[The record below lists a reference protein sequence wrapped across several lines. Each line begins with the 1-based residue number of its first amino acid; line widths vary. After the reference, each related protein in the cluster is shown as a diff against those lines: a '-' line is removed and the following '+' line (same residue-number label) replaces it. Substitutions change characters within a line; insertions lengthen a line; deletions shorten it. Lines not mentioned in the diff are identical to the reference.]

1 MNILDNLN
9 DMQRKASEKIEGPS
23 LILAGAGSGKTR
35 TVTYKIA
42 HMVKECNIDPESI
55 LALTFTNKAANEM
68 KERIHDLIGE
78 DANKMIISTF
88 HSFSVRML
96 RIYGKSIGFTS
107 NFNIYDADDSK
118 SLIKK
123 IVKNLNYAQTP
134 SSFYTR
140 ISKSKENGVTV
151 KNFENEIDLKI
162 KDNREFY
169 EVLKQYQETLIKN
182 NCMDFTDILLN
193 CKALLDDNTVLE
205 KIQNKFKYILVDEY
219 QDTNNIQYQIV
230 TKLAKKYKNL
240 CVVGDEDQSIYAFRG
255 ADINN
260 ILNFKKDYPNALIV
274 KLEQNYRSTSN
285 ILNLANSVISKN
297 TSSLGKALWTKNDTG
312 KLPNLYEA
320 TDPYDEARHIC
331 EIIKESKEK
340 YGNFTILYRMNAQS
354 RVLEQELNR
363 NGITCKVY
371 GGLSFYQ
378 RKEVKDLLS
387 YLMFLN
393 NPEDVVSFERCIS
406 NPKRKI
412 GSKTQEKIISF
423 ARDNGISL
431 LDAMQY
437 DNTSKVKD
445 FYNLMSDLY
454 DKKDNIMLSDL
465 MQEIIEKTHYLEYV
479 ATLDNPDEKR
489 ANVYELLNSIKEA
502 QKVDEN
508 LTLDEYL
515 TFTSL
520 SSTTDSINED
530 NIVKL
535 MTIHSSKGLEFNT
548 VFLAG
553 FESNLFPTNSN
564 LNDISSLEEERRL
577 CYVAITRAKKEL
589 YLSYCKN
596 RTFNG
601 LTENFKSVSHFYY
614 DMDKK
619 YIEHVN
625 AKKNT
630 ENTSENIIENFNPV
644 RNKKQT
650 VETAFSTFKV
660 GQTVNHLAYGRGTIK
675 KIDDKSLTIDFII
688 GEKKISLL
696 LADRFLK

>member
-312 KLPNLYEA
+312 KLPNL
-320 TDPYDEARHIC
+320 
-331 EIIKESKEK
+331 
-340 YGNFTILYRMNAQS
+340 
-354 RVLEQELNR
+354 
-363 NGITCKVY
+363 
-371 GGLSFYQ
+371 
-378 RKEVKDLLS
+378 
-387 YLMFLN
+387 
-393 NPEDVVSFERCIS
+393 
-406 NPKRKI
+406 
-412 GSKTQEKIISF
+412 
-423 ARDNGISL
+423 
-431 LDAMQY
+431 
-437 DNTSKVKD
+437 
-445 FYNLMSDLY
+445 
-454 DKKDNIMLSDL
+454 
-465 MQEIIEKTHYLEYV
+465 
-479 ATLDNPDEKR
+479 
-489 ANVYELLNSIKEA
+489 
-502 QKVDEN
+502 
-508 LTLDEYL
+508 
-515 TFTSL
+515 
-520 SSTTDSINED
+520 
-530 NIVKL
+530 
-535 MTIHSSKGLEFNT
+535 
-548 VFLAG
+548 
-553 FESNLFPTNSN
+553 
-564 LNDISSLEEERRL
+564 
-577 CYVAITRAKKEL
+577 
-589 YLSYCKN
+589 
-596 RTFNG
+596 
-601 LTENFKSVSHFYY
+601 
-614 DMDKK
+614 
-619 YIEHVN
+619 
-625 AKKNT
+625 
-630 ENTSENIIENFNPV
+630 
-644 RNKKQT
+644 
-650 VETAFSTFKV
+650 
-660 GQTVNHLAYGRGTIK
+660 
-675 KIDDKSLTIDFII
+675 
-688 GEKKISLL
+688 
-696 LADRFLK
+696 